1 MKKSVLRE
9 YARLIVRCGVNVQKG
24 QEVTVCA
31 DLDQPEFVQMVVEE
45 AYKAKAK
52 NVTVEWSYQP
62 LKKIHVRYR
71 SVKTM
76 GTVLEWEKA
85 KIGRAHV

>member
-9 YARLIVRCGVNVQKG
+9 YARLIVRTGLNIQKG
-24 QEVTVCA
+24 QTVVVVA

-52 NVTVEWSYQP
+52 EVIVQWSYQP
-62 LKKIHVRYR
+62 MVQNPQT
-71 SVKTM
+71 SQGAAFGWT
-76 GTVLEWEKA
+76 
-85 KIGRAHV
+85 